1 MFENIKN
8 GLLSQTKSER
18 KFIFFAIL
26 YVLGITAEYGITRPV
41 STAIFTA
48 NFGAEFIPY
57 AWLATVPLNFFIIY
71 LYSRFLPKLG
81 CKQTFLL
88 VALFSSGVNCICA
101 FLLPYFPKLIF
112 FQFVWKDIYIL
123 LMFKQLWS
131 LIHSTIDTK
140 KSKYLYGFFFGVG
153 GLGSTIGSFLPGF
166 LAVKIGSESLLAF
179 SLPIYALVCVFYS
192 MAMNQ
197 SDLKGHMQNYQ
208 DMICPQ
214 KAGPREAF
222 SLIRRSNLL
231 IFILMIVIFMQI
243 STAFLDYQFN
253 LNLQQAIPDQDLRSQ
268 YGGRL
273 GMIINS
279 TSLLVQ
285 FLGTFVLVHV
295 LGLKKSHLM
304 VPIMLMMNGLL
315 FLSFPS
321 FLVISYCYAA
331 IKIFDYSFFG
341 VIREMLY
348 VPLKLDEKFR
358 AKAVIDVF
366 AYRSA
371 KAGASLLLLGFQLI
385 PAINLN
391 RVISYTSI
399 VIFCTWS
406 FAVVMLFRS
415 YQKRV
420 DQANAESAAS

>member
-1 MFENIKN
+1 MLHILKKS
-8 GLLSQTKSER
+8 LASQTPKER

-26 YVLGITAEYGITRPV
+26 FVLGITSEYAVTRPV

-57 AWLATVPLNFFIIY
+57 AWLATVPLNFLVIY

-81 CKQTFLL
+81 CLKMFVLIAMLSATI
-88 VALFSSGVNCICA
+88 NCFCA
-101 FLLPYFPKLIF
+101 YLLPFFPKLIF
-112 FQFVWKDIYIL
+112 LQFLWKDIYIL

-140 KSKYLYGFFFGVG
+140 KAKYLYGFFFGIG
-153 GLGSTIGSFLPGF
+153 GLGSMLGGFLPGF
-166 LAVKIGSESLLAF
+166 LAVRLGSEKLLAF
-179 SLPIYALVCVFYS
+179 SLPIYALVCICYKY
-192 MAMNQ
+192 AMKQ
-197 SDLKGHMQNYQ
+197 SDLKDHMQNYQ
-208 DMICPQ
+208 NMICPQ
-214 KAGPREAF
+214 KANPKEAF
-222 SLIRRSNLL
+222 SLIRHSNLL
-231 IFILMIVIFMQI
+231 TFIMMIVIFMQI

-253 LNLQQAIPDQDLRSQ
+253 LNLQQAIPNQDLRAQ

-273 GMIINS
+273 GMIINGS
-279 TSLLVQ
+279 TLLIQ
-285 FLGTFVLVHV
+285 FLGTYILVNFI
-295 LGLKKSHLM
+295 GLKRSHFIVPLILM
-304 VPIMLMMNGLL
+304 TNGLL
-315 FLSFPS
+315 FLAFPS

-371 KAGASLLLLGFQLI
+371 KAGASLLLLGLQML
-385 PAINLN
+385 PMLNLN
-391 RVISYTSI
+391 KVISATSI
-399 VIFCTWS
+399 IVFSLWAFT
-406 FAVVMLFRS
+406 VVLLFRS
-415 YQKRV
+415 YQKR
-420 DQANAESAAS
+420 AEQTEGTAI